1 MFVCL
6 LLVARPATGLSCPHS
21 LVADGPLEAHALLAL
36 EKALRVDL
44 FLDGLE
50 LREAVRAP
58 DVLLHGD
65 ALLLALGVREVAGA
79 VVGGV
84 VVLER
89 TKRVG
94 TDVVV
99 LRASEELAFRGLR
112 VERGDLGEP
121 IWAGLREPVWK
132 INLVRTV
139 STTGDDSARART
151 GAARRRSSK
160 SRRETSSDREAC

>member
-1 MFVCL
+1 MG
-6 LLVARPATGLSCPHS
+6 PATGLTCPHS

-36 EKALRVDL
+36 EEALRVDL
-44 FLDGLE
+44 GLDCLE

-79 VVGGV
+79 VGGV

-89 TKRVG
+89 TERVAA
-94 TDVVV
+94 DVVV

-121 IWAGLREPVWK
+121 ILAGFCEPVWK
-132 INLVRTV
+132 SNV
-139 STTGDDSARART
+139 S
-151 GAARRRSSK
+151 SSN
-160 SRRETSSDREAC
+160 